1 MVLDIIL
8 TVVSHYFQHGGK
20 KQIIMGRI
28 EGGYRGPD
36 IVSNGLLLY
45 LDAGSPNS
53 YRQNLDTN
61 WRDISGNNNNAT
73 FPSSGVTPSY
83 STSNGGFFSFDGSN
97 DYATLPSGFAN
108 FTSGITFE
116 IWTYPTAT
124 SSFDVLLRLL
134 GSGADTISFFRHT
147 GGGGNNYFNV
157 NIGGVEITPNQE
169 LNLNQWSQ
177 RTFTA
182 NGTNWFAYNE
192 GMSGATVTT
201 SKLPNNVTRTTNE
214 IGGTS
219 SFSQYDGRIAII
231 RLYNRALSA
240 TEVLQNYNSQK
251 SRFGL

>member
-1 MVLDIIL
+1 MSIL
-8 TVVSHYFQHGGK
+8 GIRDSGQKIVTSNLILHY
-20 KQIIMGRI
+20 
-28 EGGYRGPD
+28 
-36 IVSNGLLLY
+36 
-45 LDAGSPNS
+45 DAAQFRSYTSGSTTWN
-53 YRQNLDTN
+53 
-61 WRDISGNNNNAT
+61 DISGNNNNAT
-73 FPSSGVTPSY
+73 LINGPIFNSN
-83 STSNGGFFSFDGSN
+83 NGGFIVFDGSN

-116 IWTYPTAT
+116 IWTYPTAM

-219 SFSQYDGRIAII
+219 SFSQYTGRIAII

-240 TEVLQNYNSQK
+240 TEVLQNYNAQRA
-251 SRFGL
+251 RFGL